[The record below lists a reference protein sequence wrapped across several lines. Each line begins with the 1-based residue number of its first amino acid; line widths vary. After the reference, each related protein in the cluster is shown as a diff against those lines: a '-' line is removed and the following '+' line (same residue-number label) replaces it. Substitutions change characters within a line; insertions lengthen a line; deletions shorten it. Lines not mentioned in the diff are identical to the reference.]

1 MKPGEV
7 RINLHNLDKIDIG
20 EYIITDGNIHILY
33 SPYLD
38 CEGGGVKIST
48 SKLKAILRIN
58 LHNLDKIDI
67 GEYIITDGNIH
78 ILYSPYLDCEGGGV
92 KISTS
97 KLKAIL

>member
-48 SKLKAILRIN
+48 SKLKAILRN
-58 LHNLDKIDI
+58 HSDI
-67 GEYIITDGNIH
+67 TYAD
-78 ILYSPYLDCEGGGV
+78 LGV
-92 KISTS
+92 VLLS
-97 KLKAIL
+97 